1 LTRGDVHNGWLQLL
15 LVIAGSALV
24 GALTESVQGFPPL
37 PAVADE
43 VAALDEIYKGTVL
56 ADTLVAPGLLGFT
69 RFGYRSARKHWNPVS
84 AYLRD
89 HHILITGATSG
100 LGLATAEALAARGAK
115 VVVNDLGGARDGSG
129 GSVTAA
135 EAVVA
140 EIEAAGGEA
149 MPNAASVTDFA
160 AVQAM
165 VEAAMA
171 KWGRVDLLV
180 NNAGVLRDKTFA
192 KMELEDFRFVVDV
205 HLMGAVNCTKA
216 VWEIMRG
223 QNYGRIVMTT
233 SSSGLYGNFGQ
244 SNYGAAKMALVGL
257 MQTLSIEGAKND
269 IRVNCLAPT
278 AHTRM
283 TEDLGAAL
291 PLEALDPA
299 LVTPGLLYL
308 LSREAP
314 SRCILAA
321 GAGGFERAFVTLTE
335 GVHIAGPDAPEQ
347 VAARFDAISDR
358 SKEIVPEMGAA
369 QGMIELTKAQKAH
382 AS

>member
-1 LTRGDVHNGWLQLL
+1 MSIRFEGK
-15 LVIAGSALV
+15 
-24 GALTESVQGFPPL
+24 
-37 PAVADE
+37 VAI
-43 VAALDEIYKGTVL
+43 V
-56 ADTLVAPGLLGFT
+56 
-69 RFGYRSARKHWNPVS
+69 
-84 AYLRD
+84 
-89 HHILITGATSG
+89 TGAGGG
-100 LGLATAEALAARGAK
+100 LGREHALALAARGAK

-129 GSVTAA
+129 GSATAA

-149 MPNAASVTDFA
+149 MANAASVTDAA
-160 AVQAM
+160 AVEAM
-165 VEAAMA
+165 VAATMA
-171 KWGRVDLLV
+171 KWGRVDILV

-216 VWEIMRG
+216 VWEIMRTQG
-223 QNYGRIVMTT
+223 YGRIVMTT

-291 PLEALDPA
+291 PLEALGPE

-308 LSREAP
+308 VSEGAP

-321 GAGGFERAFVTLTE
+321 GAGGFERAYVTLTQ
-335 GVHIAGPDAPEQ
+335 GVHVTGADAAEQ
-347 VAARFDAISDR
+347 LAARFAEVSDR
-358 SKEIVPEMGAA
+358 AGEIVPEMGAA
-369 QGMIELTKAQKAH
+369 QGMIELTKAQAAH
-382 AS
+382 R